1 MPRTRKQKPRYAIYD
16 NNVKLITIE
25 NESDMPSAI
34 RSFGFE
40 CASRCEF
47 DLAMPEAVTYI
58 AIKLNPIKGCREVH
72 HLVLIKE

>member
-1 MPRTRKQKPRYAIYD
+1 MPRKKQKYGLYD
-16 NNVKLITIE
+16 NGIRLVALESEMALINAMKL
-25 NESDMPSAI
+25 
-34 RSFGFE
+34 FGFE
-40 CASRCEF
+40 CAARCDF